1 MTTKSEMVIVQ
12 GTQNNIM
19 RVLSGLKEVD
29 THTSVLLDET
39 GFLSVYQLSFYAVV
53 SQVHRALLTKQPEWL
68 TRQLVWCPPSRTGEA
83 GLKPQRFKNNLRG
96 ECLAVKGI
104 RAYNLLPLSLVSL
117 PLHSF
122 KRGAKEWIKVEVPIK
137 PP

>member
-19 RVLSGLKEVD
+19 RVLSGLKEMD
-29 THTSVLLDET
+29 TPTSVPLDRT

-68 TRQLVWCPPSRTGEA
+68 ARQLVWCPPSH
-83 GLKPQRFKNNLRG
+83 RG
-96 ECLAVKGI
+96 
-104 RAYNLLPLSLVSL
+104 
-117 PLHSF
+117 
-122 KRGAKEWIKVEVPIK
+122 
-137 PP
+137 